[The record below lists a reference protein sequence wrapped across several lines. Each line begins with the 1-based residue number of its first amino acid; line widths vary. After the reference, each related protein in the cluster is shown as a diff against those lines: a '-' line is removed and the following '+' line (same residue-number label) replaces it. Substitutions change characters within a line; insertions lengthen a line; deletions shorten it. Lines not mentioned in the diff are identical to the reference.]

1 MTSIEERLQQLLDGE
16 LDAADLAE
24 DPTLASLA
32 DRLYGIKIQAVAPK
46 KMRDFAEPAQPSAP
60 LPATDMMIEVI
71 GDVALQHLPAP
82 SADLPLPS
90 QPTPLPDLPRK
101 GKSFGAFS
109 YLSIGGLAFVV
120 ANLFGLFSSLVGS
133 ACTKACSDEG
143 NTKMNLL
150 ELYRLDSIDGWSQPL
165 TEGIVGIPDIVAC
178 ITLLV
183 AIFMLRKS
191 S

>member
-1 MTSIEERLQQLLDGE
+1 MTSVEERLQQLLDGE
-16 LDAADLAE
+16 LDAAELAE

-32 DRLYGIKIQAVAPK
+32 ARLYGIKIQAAAPK
-46 KMRDFAEPAQPSAP
+46 KMRDFADPAQPSAP

-82 SADLPLPS
+82 TAGLPLPS
-90 QPTPLPDLPRK
+90 QPSPLPEIPRK
-101 GKSFGAFS
+101 GKSFGTMS